1 MGSFDIKFYS
11 IKFYILDHDFSGT
24 AGSAKKPLG
33 GTIKSVSE
41 EVEEELRRK
50 QRLAER
56 QARQAKN
63 ENTAHLVER
72 IALDLDQL
80 DINEAVEMAANAV
93 VSNNQSEDQCHQFKN
108 DHEDGGGYQKVPS
121 NEQCDDENTSD
132 EDSAG
137 FPNQGEELEHNNR
150 VSQSQIG
157 LQRMSE
163 GKHLENENMSVV
175 QALASGVEVA
185 ASDGGKV
192 RKNSNIVLKYTIL
205 NIFDFR

>member
-56 QARQAKN
+56 QARQAKT

-93 VSNNQSEDQCHQFKN
+93 VSNNQSEDQCGSMFKN

-121 NEQCDDENTSD
+121 NEHCDDESTSD

-137 FPNQGEELEHNNR
+137 SVPNQGEELEHNNR
-150 VSQSQIG
+150 VTQSQIG
-157 LQRMSE
+157 MSE
-163 GKHLENENMSVV
+163 ENQLDNKNMSVV
-175 QALASGVEVA
+175 QALASGVKVA

-192 RKNSNIVLKYTIL
+192 RKSPIL
-205 NIFDFR
+205 Y

>member
-1 MGSFDIKFYS
+1 MYT
-11 IKFYILDHDFSGT
+11 LDHDFSGT

-56 QARQAKN
+56 QARQAKT

-137 FPNQGEELEHNNR
+137 FPNQGEELEHNDR
-150 VSQSQIG
+150 VTQSQIG

-163 GKHLENENMSVV
+163 GKQLENENMSVV

-192 RKNSNIVLKYTIL
+192 RKNSNIVLKDTIL
-205 NIFDFR
+205 NSFDFR

>member
-1 MGSFDIKFYS
+1 MYG
-11 IKFYILDHDFSGT
+11 LDHDFSGT

-93 VSNNQSEDQCHQFKN
+93 VSNNQSEDQCGSMFKN

-121 NEQCDDENTSD
+121 NEHCDDESTSD

-137 FPNQGEELEHNNR
+137 SVPNQGEELEHNSR
-150 VSQSQIG
+150 VTQSQIG

-163 GKHLENENMSVV
+163 GKQLENENMSVV

-192 RKNSNIVLKYTIL
+192 RKGPVLY
-205 NIFDFR
+205 

>member
-1 MGSFDIKFYS
+1 MYT
-11 IKFYILDHDFSGT
+11 LDHDFSGT

-121 NEQCDDENTSD
+121 NEDRDDEDSD

-137 FPNQGEELEHNNR
+137 ILIREELEHNNR
-150 VSQSQIG
+150 VTQSQIG

-163 GKHLENENMSVV
+163 GKQLENENMSVV

-192 RKNSNIVLKYTIL
+192 RKKSNIVLKYTIL
-205 NIFDFR
+205 SILSDFR

>member
-1 MGSFDIKFYS
+1 MYG
-11 IKFYILDHDFSGT
+11 LDHDFSGT

-80 DINEAVEMAANAV
+80 DINKAVEMAANAV

-121 NEQCDDENTSD
+121 NEHCDDESTSD

-137 FPNQGEELEHNNR
+137 VPNQGEELEHNNR
-150 VSQSQIG
+150 VTQSQIG
-157 LQRMSE
+157 MSE
-163 GKHLENENMSVV
+163 GKQLENENMSVV

-192 RKNSNIVLKYTIL
+192 RKKSNIVLKYTIL
-205 NIFDFR
+205 SIFDFR

>member
-1 MGSFDIKFYS
+1 MYG
-11 IKFYILDHDFSGT
+11 LDHDFSGT

-80 DINEAVEMAANAV
+80 DINKAVEMAANAV
-93 VSNNQSEDQCHQFKN
+93 VSNNQSEDQCGSMFKN

-121 NEQCDDENTSD
+121 NEHCDDESTSD

-137 FPNQGEELEHNNR
+137 SVPNQGEELEHNNR
-150 VSQSQIG
+150 VTQSQIG
-157 LQRMSE
+157 MSE
-163 GKHLENENMSVV
+163 GKQLENKNMSVV

-192 RKNSNIVLKYTIL
+192 RKSPIL
-205 NIFDFR
+205 Y

>member
-1 MGSFDIKFYS
+1 MFFYVKFNNLGSFDIKFYS

-50 QRLAER
+50 QRWAER

-93 VSNNQSEDQCHQFKN
+93 VSNNQSEDQFKN

-121 NEQCDDENTSD
+121 NEHCDDESTSD

-137 FPNQGEELEHNNR
+137 SVPNQGEELEHNNR
-150 VSQSQIG
+150 VTQSQIG
-157 LQRMSE
+157 MSE
-163 GKHLENENMSVV
+163 EKQLDNKNMSVV

-192 RKNSNIVLKYTIL
+192 RKSPIL
-205 NIFDFR
+205 Y

>member
-93 VSNNQSEDQCHQFKN
+93 VSNNQSEDKCHQFKN

-121 NEQCDDENTSD
+121 NEHCDDESTSD

-137 FPNQGEELEHNNR
+137 VPNQGEELEHNNR
-150 VSQSQIG
+150 VTQSQIG
-157 LQRMSE
+157 MSE
-163 GKHLENENMSVV
+163 GKQLENKNMSVV

-192 RKNSNIVLKYTIL
+192 RKSPIL
-205 NIFDFR
+205 Y

>member
-1 MGSFDIKFYS
+1 MYG
-11 IKFYILDHDFSGT
+11 LDHDFSGT

-50 QRLAER
+50 QRWAER

-93 VSNNQSEDQCHQFKN
+93 VSNNQSEDQCGSMFKN

-121 NEQCDDENTSD
+121 NEHCDDESTSD

-137 FPNQGEELEHNNR
+137 SVPNQGEELEHNNR
-150 VSQSQIG
+150 VTQSQIG
-157 LQRMSE
+157 MSE
-163 GKHLENENMSVV
+163 GKQLENKNMSVV

-192 RKNSNIVLKYTIL
+192 RRSPIL
-205 NIFDFR
+205 Y

>member
-1 MGSFDIKFYS
+1 MYG
-11 IKFYILDHDFSGT
+11 LDHDFSGT

-56 QARQAKN
+56 QARQAKT

-150 VSQSQIG
+150 VVRSQIG
-157 LQRMSE
+157 MSE
-163 GKHLENENMSVV
+163 GKHLENKNMSVV

-192 RKNSNIVLKYTIL
+192 RKGPVLY
-205 NIFDFR
+205 

>member
-1 MGSFDIKFYS
+1 MYT
-11 IKFYILDHDFSGT
+11 LDHDFSGT

-93 VSNNQSEDQCHQFKN
+93 VSNSQSEDQCHQFKN

-137 FPNQGEELEHNNR
+137 IPNQGEELEHNNR
-150 VSQSQIG
+150 VTQIG

-163 GKHLENENMSVV
+163 GKQLENENMSVV

-192 RKNSNIVLKYTIL
+192 RKNSNIVLKDTIL
-205 NIFDFR
+205 NDFR